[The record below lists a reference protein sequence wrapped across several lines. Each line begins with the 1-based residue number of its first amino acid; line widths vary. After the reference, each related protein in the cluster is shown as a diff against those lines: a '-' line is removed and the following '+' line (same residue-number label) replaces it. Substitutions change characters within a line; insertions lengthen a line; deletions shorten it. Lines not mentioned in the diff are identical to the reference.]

1 MFTQLQ
7 VNHPTL
13 IKKKLPKIKQSK
25 YLVLYYFYP
34 TVASLEGMSFNKGDA
49 HKQGKLFLLYP
60 HHIPVK
66 NVL

>member
-1 MFTQLQ
+1 M
-7 VNHPTL
+7 
-13 IKKKLPKIKQSK
+13 QSK

-49 HKQGKLFLLYP
+49 HKQEKLFLLYP
-60 HHIPVK
+60 HYIRVK